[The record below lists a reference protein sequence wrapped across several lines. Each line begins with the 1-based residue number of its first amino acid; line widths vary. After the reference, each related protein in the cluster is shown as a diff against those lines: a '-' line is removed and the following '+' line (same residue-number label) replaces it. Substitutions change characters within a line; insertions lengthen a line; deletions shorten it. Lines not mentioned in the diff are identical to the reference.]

1 MRVVFLDRD
10 GVINRDREDF
20 AKSWEEF
27 EFLPGVKKALAR
39 LSRAGLCL
47 VVLSNQSCVG
57 RGLCSAETVDQI
69 NRRML
74 AELARAGAEVAGVYV
89 CPHAP
94 GEGCDCRKPRPGLI
108 LRAARE
114 LDLDLSQAVVIGD
127 AARDLEAG
135 AAAGVPGILVRT
147 GKGRRTEGDPS
158 IEPLIVVDDLAAA
171 AEWLLDRAGR

>member
-1 MRVVFLDRD
+1 LKVVFLDRD

-27 EFLPGVKKALAR
+27 EFLPGVKEALAR
-39 LSRAGLCL
+39 LSRAGFRL

-57 RGLCSAETVDQI
+57 RGLCSAETVDRI

-94 GEGCDCRKPRPGLI
+94 GEGCDCRKPLPGLI

-114 LDLDLSQAVVIGD
+114 LGLDLAQAVIIGD

-147 GKGRRTEGDPS
+147 GKGRQEEGRLPL
-158 IEPLIVVDDLAAA
+158 EPLAVLDDLVAA
-171 AEWLLDRAGR
+171 AEYLLAAEA